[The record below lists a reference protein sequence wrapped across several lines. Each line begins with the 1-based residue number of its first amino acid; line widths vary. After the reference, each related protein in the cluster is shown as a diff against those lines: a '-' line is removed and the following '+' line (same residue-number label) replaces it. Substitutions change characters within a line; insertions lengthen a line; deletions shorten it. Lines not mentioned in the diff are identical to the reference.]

1 MHLPTGWR
9 WARVRSARA
18 AALTA
23 AAVIAAILVARAAVL
38 HQGGRTQ
45 RARARQPPRRRSTPH
60 ADKYEAP
67 SSRAALSEDTT
78 CAVREAEQHVRHCWQ
93 QLPSRVDPPD

>member
-1 MHLPTGWR
+1 MSDQH
-9 WARVRSARA
+9 AA

-45 RARARQPPRRRSTPH
+45 RARATHPPRRRSTPH
-60 ADKYEAP
+60 ADKYKAP
-67 SSRAALSEDTT
+67 SPPAALSDDTSS
-78 CAVREAEQHVRHCWQ
+78 AVREAEQHVHHCWQ
-93 QLPSRVDPPD
+93 QLQPRVDPPE